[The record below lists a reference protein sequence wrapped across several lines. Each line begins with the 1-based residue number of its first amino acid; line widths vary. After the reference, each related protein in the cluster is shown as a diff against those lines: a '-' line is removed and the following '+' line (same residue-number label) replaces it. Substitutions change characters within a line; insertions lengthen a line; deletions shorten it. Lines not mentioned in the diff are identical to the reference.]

1 MTVVLCLAAAAGAWF
16 YGRYRLR
23 LWKATRD
30 ARRAIVAGQAAKE
43 REAARRSLAQRL
55 HAVLPD
61 PVLARLFQWA
71 PECRIRPT
79 VRIAR
84 RGPFGRYERIKPD
97 QHIMVVGFTGSGKSS
112 ALRVLAAWA
121 LANPRWSL
129 EAWDGKWGASVRA
142 YRGKAPVLDTMAA
155 IEARLRDLVGR
166 ELPARALM
174 AEPPHLAIIMD
185 ESRLLNELSA
195 SGMRDLVTV
204 IQTGRELG
212 VHLWFGLQ
220 DPKTDSVPSEIRDQF
235 SCKLVHQLQT
245 RDAAQVALKELVASG
260 WAPHRL
266 MRSGQMLIWTPVRA
280 MSPPRVVFGLW
291 LSVGR
296 LASLER
302 QGPYAAPEFA
312 PPVELAKASARPSV
326 RTETPAQT
334 HTRTGGR
341 TADALTDRQAQAL
354 AALDVAGGPMGAA
367 DLARELG
374 IERNRAHDVL
384 AQLRR
389 RGLVAQAPDGFTIP
403 SAPTQEGIPS
413 EDPQ

>member
-16 YGRYRLR
+16 FLRYRWR
-23 LWKATRD
+23 LWKATRE

-43 REAARRSLAQRL
+43 REAARRTLTQRL
-55 HAVLPD
+55 HAVLPEAA
-61 PVLARLFQWA
+61 LARLFRWK
-71 PECRIRPT
+71 PERRTRPT

-84 RGPFGRYERIKPD
+84 RGFLGRFERIRPD

-121 LANPRWSL
+121 LANSSWAL

-142 YRGKAPVLDTMAA
+142 YRGKCPVLDTMDA
-155 IEARLRDLVGR
+155 IESRLRDLVAR

-195 SGMRDLVTV
+195 AGMRDLVTV

-235 SCKLVHQLQT
+235 SAKLVHQLQT
-245 RDAAQVALKELVASG
+245 REAAQVALKELVAAG

-280 MSPPRVVFGLW
+280 MSAPRVVYGLW
-291 LSVGR
+291 LSAGR
-296 LASLER
+296 LAGLER
-302 QGPYAAPEFA
+302 RGPYAAPEFTR
-312 PPVELAKASARPSV
+312 PVVLVKASARPSV
-326 RTETPAQT
+326 RREGAGHEPIRTP
-334 HTRTGGR
+334 GR
-341 TADALTDRQAQAL
+341 TADALTSRQIQAL
-354 AALDVAGGPMGAA
+354 TALDVAGCPMGAA

-384 AQLRR
+384 TQLRR
-389 RGLVAQAPDGFTIP
+389 RGLVAQTPDGFTIP
-403 SAPTQEGIPS
+403 LRTEKDEAHGA
-413 EDPQ
+413 

>member
-16 YGRYRLR
+16 YLRYRWR

-30 ARRAIVAGQAAKE
+30 ARRAIIAGQAAKE
-43 REAARRSLAQRL
+43 REAARRTLTQRL
-55 HAVLPD
+55 HAVLSEKA
-61 PVLARLFQWA
+61 LARLFRWT
-71 PECRIRPT
+71 PDSRIRPT

-84 RGPFGRYERIKPD
+84 RGFFGRYERIRPD

-121 LANPRWSL
+121 LSNSSWSL

-142 YRGKAPVLDTMAA
+142 YRGKAPVLDTMEA
-155 IEARLRDLVGR
+155 IEARLRDLVTR

-195 SGMRDLVTV
+195 AGMRDLVTV

-235 SCKLVHQLQT
+235 SAKLVHQLQT
-245 RDAAQVALKELVASG
+245 REAAQVALKELVAAG

-280 MSPPRVVFGLW
+280 MSAPRVVYGLW
-291 LSVGR
+291 LSAGR
-296 LASLER
+296 LAALER
-302 QGPYAAPEFA
+302 RGPYTAPEFA
-312 PPVELAKASARPSV
+312 VPVSLHKRVARV
-326 RTETPAQT
+326 A
-334 HTRTGGR
+334 HAFDLGGR
-341 TADALTDRQAQAL
+341 TQHATRNARTDEFAEAIERALL
-354 AALDVAGGPMGAA
+354 GGPVGVREI
-367 DLARELG
+367 ARSTG
-374 IERNRAHDVL
+374 RNPGSVQRKIQ
-384 AQLRR
+384 QLTA
-389 RGLVAQAPDGFTIP
+389 RGQVEATPDGYTLP
-403 SAPTQEGIPS
+403 QVNEQE
-413 EDPQ
+413 EDYS

>member
-55 HAVLPD
+55 HALLPD

-71 PECRIRPT
+71 PERRTRPT

-155 IEARLRDLVGR
+155 IEARLRDLVER

-174 AEPPHLAIIMD
+174 AEPLHLAIILD
-185 ESRLLNELSA
+185 ESRVLNELSA

-302 QGPYAAPEFA
+302 RGPYVAPEFA
-312 PPVELAKASARPSV
+312 PAVDLRKGVAPVAHASDL
-326 RTETPAQT
+326 
-334 HTRTGGR
+334 GGR
-341 TADALTDRQAQAL
+341 TQHATRNARPDEFAEAIERALL
-354 AALDVAGGPMGAA
+354 GGPAGVREI
-367 DLARELG
+367 ARATG
-374 IERNRAHDVL
+374 RNPGSVHRKL
-384 AQLRR
+384 TQLTV
-389 RGLVAQAPDGFTIP
+389 RGLVQGTPDGWTLPRI
-403 SAPTQEGIPS
+403 E
-413 EDPQ
+413 E

>member
-1 MTVVLCLAAAAGAWF
+1 MTVYLCLAAAAGAWF
-16 YGRYRLR
+16 YLRYRLR

-43 REAARRSLAQRL
+43 REAARRTPTQRL

-61 PVLARLFQWA
+61 AALARLFRWT
-71 PECRIRPT
+71 PEGRIRPT

-84 RGPFGRYERIKPD
+84 RGLFGRYERIRPD

-121 LANPRWSL
+121 LSNSCWSL

-142 YRGKAPVLDTMAA
+142 YRGKCPVLDTMDA
-155 IEARLRDLVGR
+155 IEARLADLVAR

-195 SGMRDLVTV
+195 AGMRDLVTV

-235 SCKLVHQLQT
+235 SAKLVHQLQT
-245 RDAAQVALKELVASG
+245 REAAQVALKELVAAG

-280 MSPPRVVFGLW
+280 MSAPRVVYGLW
-291 LSVGR
+291 LSAGR
-296 LASLER
+296 LAALER
-302 QGPYAAPEFA
+302 QGPYVAPEFA
-312 PPVELAKASARPSV
+312 PPVDLHKGVAPVAHAFDLGG
-326 RTETPAQT
+326 PAQ
-334 HTRTGGR
+334 HATRNARTDEFAEAIERALLGGPAGVREIARATGRNPGSVHR
-341 TADALTDRQAQAL
+341 KITQL
-354 AALDVAGGPMGAA
+354 AA
-367 DLARELG
+367 
-374 IERNRAHDVL
+374 
-384 AQLRR
+384 
-389 RGLVAQAPDGFTIP
+389 RGQVEATPDGFALP
-403 SAPTQEGIPS
+403 PAQEEGTS
-413 EDPQ
+413 Q

>member
-16 YGRYRLR
+16 YLRYRLR

-43 REAARRSLAQRL
+43 REAARRTPTQRL

-61 PVLARLFQWA
+61 AALARLFRWT
-71 PECRIRPT
+71 PERRIRPT

-84 RGPFGRYERIKPD
+84 RGLFGRYERIRPD

-121 LANPRWSL
+121 LSNSSWSL

-142 YRGKAPVLDTMAA
+142 YRGKCPVLDTMDA
-155 IEARLRDLVGR
+155 IEARLADLVAR

-195 SGMRDLVTV
+195 AGMRDLVTV

-235 SCKLVHQLQT
+235 SAKLVHQLQT
-245 RDAAQVALKELVASG
+245 REAAQVALKELVAAG

-280 MSPPRVVFGLW
+280 MSAPRVVYGLW
-291 LSVGR
+291 LSAGR
-296 LASLER
+296 LAALER
-302 QGPYAAPEFA
+302 QGPYVAPEFA
-312 PPVELAKASARPSV
+312 PPVDLHKGVAPVAHAFDLGG
-326 RTETPAQT
+326 PAQ
-334 HTRTGGR
+334 HATRNARTDEFAEAIERALLGGPAGVREIARATGRNPGSVHR
-341 TADALTDRQAQAL
+341 KITQL
-354 AALDVAGGPMGAA
+354 AA
-367 DLARELG
+367 
-374 IERNRAHDVL
+374 
-384 AQLRR
+384 
-389 RGLVAQAPDGFTIP
+389 RGQVEATPDGFALP
-403 SAPTQEGIPS
+403 PAQEEGTS
-413 EDPQ
+413 Q

>member
-16 YGRYRLR
+16 YLRYRYR

-43 REAARRSLAQRL
+43 REAARRTLAQRL

-61 PVLARLFQWA
+61 AALARLFRWT
-71 PECRIRPT
+71 PDSRIRPT

-84 RGPFGRYERIKPD
+84 RGFLGRYERIRPD

-121 LANPRWSL
+121 LSNSSWSL

-142 YRGKAPVLDTMAA
+142 YRGKAPVLDTMEA
-155 IEARLRDLVGR
+155 IEARLRDLVTR

-185 ESRLLNELSA
+185 ESRLLNMLSA
-195 SGMRDLVTV
+195 AGMRDLVTV

-235 SCKLVHQLQT
+235 SAKLVHQLQT
-245 RDAAQVALKELVASG
+245 EEAARVALKELVAAG

-280 MSPPRVVFGLW
+280 MSAPRVVYGLW
-291 LSVGR
+291 LSAGR
-296 LASLER
+296 LAALER
-302 QGPYAAPEFA
+302 QGPYTAPEFA
-312 PPVELAKASARPSV
+312 PPVDLHKDVAPVAHAFDLGGP
-326 RTETPAQT
+326 TQHATGN
-334 HTRTGGR
+334 TRTDLFAEEIERALLGGPAGVR
-341 TADALTDRQAQAL
+341 EIARATGRNPGSVHRKITQL
-354 AALDVAGGPMGAA
+354 AA
-367 DLARELG
+367 
-374 IERNRAHDVL
+374 
-384 AQLRR
+384 
-389 RGLVAQAPDGFTIP
+389 RGQVEATPDGFALP
-403 SAPTQEGIPS
+403 PAQEEGTS
-413 EDPQ
+413 Q

>member
-1 MTVVLCLAAAAGAWF
+1 MTVVLCLAAAAGTWF

-55 HAVLPD
+55 HALLPD

-71 PECRIRPT
+71 PERRTRPT

-155 IEARLRDLVGR
+155 IEARLRDLVER

-302 QGPYAAPEFA
+302 RGPYAAPEFA
-312 PPVELAKASARPSV
+312 PAVDLRKGVAPVAHASDL
-326 RTETPAQT
+326 
-334 HTRTGGR
+334 GGR
-341 TADALTDRQAQAL
+341 TQHATGNTRTDEFAEAIERALL
-354 AALDVAGGPMGAA
+354 GGPAGVREI
-367 DLARELG
+367 ARATG
-374 IERNRAHDVL
+374 RNPGSVHRKL
-384 AQLRR
+384 TQLTV
-389 RGLVAQAPDGFTIP
+389 RGLVQGTPDGWTLPRI
-403 SAPTQEGIPS
+403 E
-413 EDPQ
+413 E